1 MDIYEQIIKQT
12 DAIADDL
19 TAQRRDFHKYAEKGW
34 FEMRTS
40 SIIARKLTDLGYEVL
55 VGDQVCKRDSRMGVP
70 SEEELDKQYERAV
83 AQGADPEFVKYTKG
97 GIIDIRIACAA
108 AKARRS
114 RCGSISMLLA
124 CLRSMTAATVR
135 QERGLLL

>member
-70 SEEELDKQYERAV
+70 FSAV
-83 AQGADPEFVKYTKG
+83 SAGSKG
-97 GIIDIRIACAA
+97 CP
-108 AKARRS
+108 
-114 RCGSISMLLA
+114 
-124 CLRSMTAATVR
+124 VR
-135 QERGLLL
+135 YV